1 MKTSI
6 DFLPAHKQ
14 EQLQSICDYIVAQ
27 IDPEMIILFGSYA
40 RGEWVEDAYSENDIT
55 YQYRSD
61 FDILVVTERSPD
73 NTGRNRWH
81 QIEKELVHRFR
92 DTPVSLILE
101 GIRDVNREMRRN
113 SYFYSDIYK
122 EGIALYDNKRFRIN
136 PPGILSE
143 AETLAKAKE
152 DFDYWFGSANGFY
165 RQYGYALGDNDLKIA
180 AFLLHQ
186 TVERY
191 YVALILVFTGYR
203 PKTYSLKELG
213 EQAQRIHK
221 RFKVIFPTETQEQ
234 QDRFELLCRAYIDA
248 RSKKDYHISNDDL
261 TWLAQ
266 RVEMLRDL
274 VKIVCEVRM
283 GK

>member
-14 EQLQSICDYIVAQ
+14 EQLQSIRDYIVAQ
-27 IDPEMIILFGSYA
+27 IDPEMIILFGSHA
-40 RGEWVEDAYSENDIT
+40 RGEWVEDEYTEDGIT

-61 FDILVVTERSPD
+61 FDILVITERSPD
-73 NTGRNRWH
+73 NAARSRWH
-81 QIEKELVHRFR
+81 QTEKDLVHRFR

-113 SYFYSDIYK
+113 SYFYTDIYK

-136 PPGILSE
+136 PPSILSE

-165 RQYGYALGDNDLKIA
+165 KQYIYALGENDLKIA

-203 PKTYSLKELG
+203 PKTHSLKELG
-213 EQAQRIHK
+213 EQAQRIHE
-221 RFKVIFPTETQEQ
+221 RFKVIFPTETQKQ
-234 QDRFELLCRAYIDA
+234 RDRFELLCRAYIDA
-248 RSKKDYHISNDDL
+248 RYKKDYRISNDDL
-261 TWLAQ
+261 AWLAQ

-283 GK
+283 EK